1 LNENTVLALEVL
13 RKLLSVDIE
22 HESDFEKLSSNRRVA
37 QSAARTQ
44 LDTHVRVDQ
53 NQLRKQEIDTLP
65 QLMKEIA
72 DYRRTQEEY
81 DEKIIN
87 GETV

>member
-1 LNENTVLALEVL
+1 VLA
-13 RKLLSVDIE
+13 KLLKVDIE
-22 HESDFEKLSSNRRVA
+22 HEPDHEKLTANRRVA
-37 QSAARTQ
+37 LGAVRSQ

-65 QLMKEIA
+65 LLMKEIA
-72 DYRRTQEEY
+72 DYRKTQEEY